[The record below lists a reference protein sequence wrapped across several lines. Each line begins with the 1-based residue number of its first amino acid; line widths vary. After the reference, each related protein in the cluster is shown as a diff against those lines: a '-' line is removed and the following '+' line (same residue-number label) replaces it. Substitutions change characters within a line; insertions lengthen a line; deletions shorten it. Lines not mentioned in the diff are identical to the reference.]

1 MISFE
6 PPFEWCLSGAWNPL
20 KSRFSRLVS
29 VAAAP
34 AAFAALLTAYHFG
47 HFRLTNGSQDA
58 YIALVSTRVGALM
71 SIGLKDHIHCSVFR
85 KYPRKL
91 PTTEEILHPT
101 REEGVKAI
109 SPQYAGLIPIVRSLV
124 PETYRL
130 TLAHQCTY
138 KGREFIHLSLM
149 DNSNM
154 LSLVITRKV
163 NRESFRAEDMLPA
176 LSESGIPMY
185 QVGVH
190 RFDISAFA
198 TSDYLVY
205 FISDLDKQHNT
216 QLMLALAPQVQG
228 FFARLELRLS
238 SCLQFRFFMSKPV
251 VVVIPRSAR

>member
-1 MISFE
+1 VNPT
-6 PPFEWCLSGAWNPL
+6 PPNNRLKDAVNNVPVPDDLVASVRSQIRAQASLSRAWNPL

-29 VAAAP
+29 VAAAT
-34 AAFAALLTAYHFG
+34 AAFAALLTAYLFG

-91 PTTEEILHPT
+91 PTTEELHPT
-101 REEGVKAI
+101 PEEGIKAI

-124 PETYRL
+124 PETYRM

-149 DNSNM
+149 DKSNM

-176 LSESGIPMY
+176 LSESGIRMY
-185 QVGVH
+185 QVGVQ
-190 RFDISAFA
+190 RFELSAFE
-198 TSDYLVY
+198 TSDYLVN
-205 FISDLDKQHNT
+205 FTSDLDKRRNT
-216 QLMLALAPQVQG
+216 ELKMALAPQVQG
-228 FFARLELRLS
+228 FLATHEL
-238 SCLQFRFFMSKPV
+238 
-251 VVVIPRSAR
+251 